1 MYSNHDPPGSSPPFI
16 SLPPGIEPQGTPKD
30 NDSGSSVVDDVPP
43 GFIEQSPVQY
53 TQGDAH
59 NASTGIPPAQQLV
72 EATTAN
78 PMPNLH
84 LAQLQT
90 SELILND
97 DQLAAYHTAVHYSP
111 TPDHPDGQP
120 RSPTPFGGGGEE
132 RNTTPTQR
140 GQALDPLTIS
150 IPTAYAFINA
160 TPYEPSD
167 PGHTPVDEEQDRWET
182 QTIEDPDTPMN
193 PPAELPEP
201 TSLIQTRFDDFLDY
215 IRLPALPE
223 DIFQYNCDTELADL
237 DANKLASS
245 AAEIKK
251 TLNDVI
257 FGYSYYYLGPEV
269 RLRPDANVPFAQHEL
284 NMAVKIVTLALDNGM
299 STHTI
304 NASHQA
310 LTNTSWFRLTHG
322 LMGAIIRAS
331 IRSPHFRKLGKHSL
345 NGVKDHLI
353 VARGLYRPLSHLQ
366 LMQAMAEQLQRSC
379 ETRPELSDGHYT
391 NVYDKAVGHVANT
404 LHTVLLNRAIN
415 NASEEEL
422 ATAKERALTH
432 LQQDFTSKIRNDPQ
446 RYNIFTTRLINQILD
461 TFQDESREDIHEWR
475 AAWLKGLQDC
485 MEGRMVFVPT
495 EGVSSQAIR
504 NNAKAI
510 EQEITKRFEAMKNDF
525 MTTAHQQL
533 VNKNADRLERDLE
546 QKWNAHIDQ
555 QVSERREEAEHLVNA
570 RVQQWVAEE
579 VKTRTKA
586 LQNRL
591 QSETAS
597 EAITILHDH
606 AAAIGY
612 KLVPVAATIVEPSG
626 EPFSL
631 VPDSQMTDPIEDFSQ
646 PDAIDALARTR
657 SAAVGGAASSIH
669 NPANQM
675 EDDPQSPTNDNAT
688 PKHRA
693 QPTPPAPPQEHTEAQ
708 PAFIKMFMDGIGRLT
723 ERFDNFESRL
733 TAIEQG
739 KKAPKAQVPAPPP
752 QIPLASKPTATKD
765 PCIVLPAPTR
775 KPAPPRQAQT
785 QPSASTQ
792 PAETPARVTQAMSP
806 PPPATAAQTTSPTPP
821 PPIPPRPDPTPA
833 EAALKAGKTTAA
845 RNTAPTQQP
854 WIKTQPR
861 YAAAAAKPAPTPNSR
876 TRNRKASPA
885 TNAAPTTKI
894 TVIRKGGV
902 ANEAEEQAI
911 RARPISETIM
921 SLRTAIE
928 SLSASAPQ
936 LLSGHWTS
944 SANTTGNFLL
954 TFNGNIPFDRISP
967 YTKIIRSVLG
977 CGDLAPAE
985 GWTWVQLRDVPTS
998 DTNGHRYD
1006 NDDLNEEIRRNPSL
1020 ATALFG
1026 MAPHWQQNPA
1036 NILRVPFG
1044 TVLIP
1049 IVDTTDT
1056 VIKAATQQG
1065 VFMFGK
1071 QAKFVVTGDSPRLI
1085 QCGRCHMLGHPTRSP
1100 LCKLHPAAAKCY
1112 RCGGNH
1118 HSDHHDYECKGA
1130 HRTPGRCN
1138 CTPKC
1143 LLCGNTGHHARSR
1156 KCPKRGDF
1164 APPRLDALR
1173 TDTNPIEISS
1183 ASPPE
1188 VDTQRPPPLTAASLP
1203 IKVAKAK
1210 KGKGKGKNKS
1220 TAPTSTTAN
1229 RYELPNAEEALRAFM
1244 NGPEAFI
1251 TEWNDTPGDAT
1262 QTNFTHIPPIPLTEP
1277 LSTPCHRDESLKII
1291 NEDQFASIEDVA
1303 ERDSRRTHGFTISE
1317 RLAVYDE
1324 EEAGWGG
1331 LPKFTCERHSLRAR
1345 FAQKNDLPL
1354 TKNDIITRVTAKLPD
1369 GFQAEDGVRALN
1381 KSLGGT
1387 GDDDHL
1393 TPYHWFQTFF
1403 PLNTLITEYPLPQT
1417 VEEVIKAL
1425 DDDAHDLF
1433 EVAEDFDIQM
1443 GGDGKGDALLQAI
1456 DHPTTPPHL
1465 INMLKAWAEEPDP
1478 DSNSTLVEHTFLV
1491 HSITLSNDLTTSQ
1504 DSTRTATSVPG
1515 VWFWKRLIWNHT
1527 LAVDANFAESSPALA
1542 DYLARTHLRT
1552 DKVIAGRPASRQLYP
1567 GALRIIADDLSKHP
1581 DYQHV

>member
-30 NDSGSSVVDDVPP
+30 NDSGSSLVDDVPP

-59 NASTGIPPAQQLV
+59 NANTDIPPAQQMV
-72 EATTAN
+72 GAAAAN
-78 PMPNLH
+78 PLPNLH

-90 SELILND
+90 SDLNLND

-111 TPDHPDGQP
+111 TPEHPDGQP
-120 RSPTPFGGGGEE
+120 RSPTPFGGGEEE

-160 TPYEPSD
+160 TPYEPTD
-167 PGHTPVDEEQDRWET
+167 PGHTPVDEEQERWET

-193 PPAELPEP
+193 PPAELPEQ
-201 TSLIQTRFDDFLDY
+201 TSSNQTRFDDFLDY
-215 IRLPALPE
+215 VRLPALPE

-257 FGYSYYYLGPEV
+257 FGYSYYYLGPEI

-284 NMAVKIVTLALDNGM
+284 NMAVKIITLALDNGM

-322 LMGAIIRAS
+322 LMGAIIRGS

-379 ETRPELSDGHYT
+379 ETRPELADGHYT

-422 ATAKERALTH
+422 AAAKERALAQ
-432 LQQDFTSKIRNDPQ
+432 LQQEYTAKIRNDPQ

-461 TFQDESREDIHEWR
+461 TFQDESRDDIHEWR

-510 EQEITKRFEAMKNDF
+510 EQEITKRFEAMKNEF

-546 QKWNAHIDQ
+546 QRWNAHIDQ
-555 QVSERREEAEHLVNA
+555 QVSERREEAEQLVNT
-570 RVQQWVAEE
+570 RIQQWVAME
-579 VKTRTKA
+579 VKSRAKA

-591 QSETAS
+591 NSETAN
-597 EAITILHDH
+597 EAITTLHEH

-612 KLVPVAATIVEPSG
+612 KLVPVAATIVEPTG

-631 VPDSQMTDPIEDFSQ
+631 VPDSQMTDPIESFSQ
-646 PDAIDALARTR
+646 PDAIDALASTR
-657 SAAVGGAASSIH
+657 SAAIGGAAASIH

-675 EDDPQSPTNDNAT
+675 VDDLPSPADALQPPLAT
-688 PKHRA
+688 EA
-693 QPTPPAPPQEHTEAQ
+693 QPTPKVAAPPQEPAETQ

-739 KKAPKAQVPAPPP
+739 KKATRTQTPAPPP
-752 QIPLASKPTATKD
+752 QIPLASKPPVTKD
-765 PCIVLPAPTR
+765 PRVILPAPIR
-775 KPAPPRQAQT
+775 RAAPPPRQT
-785 QPSASTQ
+785 QQAPVA
-792 PAETPARVTQAMSP
+792 TPPQA
-806 PPPATAAQTTSPTPP
+806 AAPVASPTPP

-833 EAALKAGKTTAA
+833 EAAHKTGKNGTPQNAA
-845 RNTAPTQQP
+845 TTQQP

-861 YAAAAAKPAPTPNSR
+861 YAAAAAAKVAPNTKSR
-876 TRNRKASPA
+876 ARKNSPA
-885 TNAAPTTKI
+885 TNPAQTTKV

-902 ANEAEEQAI
+902 PNTAEEQAI
-911 RARPISETIM
+911 WARPINETIM
-921 SLRTAIE
+921 ALRTAIE

-936 LLSGHWTS
+936 LLSGHWTA

-954 TFNGNIPFDRISP
+954 TFNGTIAFDKITP

-985 GWTWVQLRDVPTS
+985 GWTWVQLREVPTS
-998 DTNGHRYD
+998 DTNGRRYD
-1006 NDDLNEEIRRNPSL
+1006 NDDLNGEVRRNPPF

-1036 NILRVPFG
+1036 NILRVPTG

-1056 VIKAATQQG
+1056 VIKATAQQG
-1065 VFMFGK
+1065 IFMFGK
-1071 QAKFVVTGDSPRLI
+1071 PVKFVVTGDSPRLI

-1112 RCGGNH
+1112 RCGGGH

-1143 LLCGNTGHHARSR
+1143 LLCGKTGHHARSR

-1164 APPRLDALR
+1164 APPRLDSLG
-1173 TDTNPIEISS
+1173 TENNPIEVTS
-1183 ASPPE
+1183 ASPPD

-1210 KGKGKGKNKS
+1210 KGKGKTKGKN
-1220 TAPTSTTAN
+1220 TAPTPTTNN

-1251 TEWNDTPGDAT
+1251 TEWTDTPGDTT

-1277 LSTPCHRDESLKII
+1277 LSTPCRRDESLKII

-1303 ERDSRRTHGFTISE
+1303 ERDSRRTHGFTITE

-1331 LPKFTCERHSLRAR
+1331 LPKFTCERHGLRAR
-1345 FAQKNDLPL
+1345 FALKNDLPL
-1354 TKNDIITRVTAKLPD
+1354 TKNDIIARVTARLPE
-1369 GFQAEDGVRALN
+1369 GHQAEDGVRALN
-1381 KSLGGT
+1381 KSLRGT

-1393 TPYHWFQTFF
+1393 TPYHWFQTLF

-1456 DHPTTPPHL
+1456 DHPSTPPHL

-1478 DSNSTLVEHTFLV
+1478 DSNSTLIEHAFLA

-1527 LAVDANFAESSPALA
+1527 LAVDANFAESTPALA
-1542 DYLARTHLRT
+1542 NYLARTHLRT
-1552 DKVIAGRPASRQLYP
+1552 DKIIAGRPATRQLYP
-1567 GALRIIADDLSKHP
+1567 DALRIIADDLSKHP